1 MKMNKQKVFM
11 YSILISAI
19 GGVYL
24 ANILNARS
32 NSKNYNLLLENIE
45 ALTADPEEENVKN
58 FEAMQQGPCHY
69 QVYDVN
75 YKIKGEGGSYESG
88 ATLLGFNGRYFSG
101 GSLSHETV
109 LPSGAVEISH
119 SNTRDIVYGNY
130 LSCVVILHD
139 LEDLLNGDKCD
150 WCKQKA
156 CAYPQDNTNWCNTRL
171 LPPNKN

>member
-1 MKMNKQKVFM
+1 MPVFIIGTYSEDGAPNAMN
-11 YSILISAI
+11 A
-19 GGVYL
+19 
-24 ANILNARS
+24 
-32 NSKNYNLLLENIE
+32 
-45 ALTADPEEENVKN
+45 
-58 FEAMQQGPCHY
+58 
-69 QVYDVN
+69 
-75 YKIKGEGGSYESG
+75 
-88 ATLLGFNGRYFSG
+88 G

-130 LSCVVILHD
+130 LSCVVTLHD